1 MRVICFCNS
10 TLAWGGGEK
19 WHFETACALAR
30 RGWRVYLLCHPEGA
44 LYRRAAG
51 EGSFTLLP
59 LAIGRLSF
67 LNPFTHLKLAHLFR
81 RLAPHAVIMNLPS
94 DLKCVAPAAR
104 KANVPHIVYRRGSA
118 LPVKNSLLNRHLLG
132 TVITRLIANS
142 EATKRMVLAE
152 DRTIIPESR
161 ITVIPNG
168 VDIPAFYVAL
178 RSASPLWL
186 PAEPTAPNTPAEAP
200 ALPEIPAQ
208 KPIVIGNAGRLNRQK
223 GQHMLILAG
232 AQLAQ
237 MDVPFHLLIAG
248 EGERLDE
255 LQNLARAAGIEE
267 RVTFTGFMK
276 DLAPFW
282 KSIDVFALTS
292 LWEGF
297 GFVAAEAMLA
307 HKPVLAF
314 GVSNL
319 PEMIENGKNGYL
331 FPLPENAEPASLL
344 VDDAPAASGNAQ
356 QTPAQG
362 QTPRKRLSPEAE
374 ELMHELTPL
383 CESLARLAES
393 EDERWRLGAEGR
405 QRVEARYGLEKA
417 LDRLEAILQ

>member
-44 LYRRAAG
+44 LYRRAAS

-67 LNPFTHLKLAHLFR
+67 LNPFVHVKLTNLFR

-94 DLKCVAPAAR
+94 DLKCVATAAK
-104 KANVPHIVYRRGSA
+104 KAEVPHIVYRRGSA
-118 LPVKNSLLNRHLLG
+118 LPVKNSLLNRHLFG
-132 TVITRLIANS
+132 TVITRLITNS

-152 DRTIIPESR
+152 NRQIIPESR

-168 VDIPAFYVAL
+168 VDIPAFYAAL
-178 RSASPLWL
+178 RSASPLWQPPEPTVA
-186 PAEPTAPNTPAEAP
+186 PAETP
-200 ALPEIPAQ
+200 ALPDASAQ
-208 KPIVIGNAGRLNRQK
+208 RPLVIGNAGRLNRQK

-232 AQLAQ
+232 AQLARQ
-237 MDVPFHLLIAG
+237 GIPFHMLIAG
-248 EGERLDE
+248 EGERLEE
-255 LQNLARAAGIEE
+255 LQALVSAAGIEE

-276 DLAPFW
+276 DLSPFW
-282 KSIDVFALTS
+282 KSLDVFVLTS

-307 HKPVLAF
+307 RKPVLAF

-331 FPLPENAEPASLL
+331 FALPKNAEPAHLL
-344 VDDAPAASGNAQ
+344 MDDTPVASDRTVH
-356 QTPAQG
+356 TPALG
-362 QTPRKRLSPEAE
+362 QTPQRLSPEAE
-374 ELMHELTPL
+374 ELMLELTPL

-405 QRVEARYGLEKA
+405 QRVETRYGLEKA